1 MVMEIVVSLVLL
13 FVGIAVLIVIH
24 VCIVGRAFRRAY
36 GNGAMVQRGGSGGLG
51 MSQDELKK
59 LPCFEYKAVA
69 LEKASNSPVDCA
81 VCLENFRKGDK
92 CRLLPNSEHN
102 LIPESKLQTLAIHWD
117 SGLLHLHLVGGI
129 KVIGLR
135 SDPRKYYSLEKYGR
149 QFEFQQL
156 GNSPGMEF
164 SAD

>member
-36 GNGAMVQRGGSGGLG
+36 GNGAMVQRVAPSGLCRLLREF
-51 MSQDELKK
+51 QE
-59 LPCFEYKAVA
+59 
-69 LEKASNSPVDCA
+69 
-81 VCLENFRKGDK
+81 GDK

-135 SDPRKYYSLEKYGR
+135 SDPRKYYSLEKYVLEWSSLLTEDFTKGPFPTR
-149 QFEFQQL
+149 L
-156 GNSPGMEF
+156 SNF
-164 SAD
+164 STMGSLRLWFKS